1 MMKRVDD
8 KWDKDILGII
18 FPIASSKKPK
28 EFQRIFKYFQL
39 NGKLVVFDLF
49 TAFEKILQIFFSNRN
64 NQVWKKSTEMA
75 DERVGGMLR
84 LLAIFLF

>member
-49 TAFEKILQIFFSNRN
+49 TVAFEKILQIFFRIGIIKSEKKYRN
-64 NQVWKKSTEMA
+64 
-75 DERVGGMLR
+75 GG
-84 LLAIFLF
+84 

>member
-49 TAFEKILQIFFSNRN
+49 TVAFEKILQIFFRIGIIKSE
-64 NQVWKKSTEMA
+64 KKVQKWRMNE
-75 DERVGGMLR
+75 
-84 LLAIFLF
+84 